1 MFDKTAADDRELCR
15 TLAENYPQEAVRVR
29 VPAEKIDRFN
39 KIIEAYDNLAIVST
53 VDAAAGE
60 LICWV
65 TPDLRPLLLKL
76 LEKLRFP
83 QIIE

>member
-1 MFDKTAADDRELCR
+1 MSSYTAGDDRELCR
-15 TLAENYPQEAVRVR
+15 RLAENYPAEAVRV
-29 VPAEKIDRFN
+29 PAAKIDRFN
-39 KIIEAYDNLAIVST
+39 KIIEAYDNLALVST